1 MLAAQPETRS
11 TRRQNADVRTAGE
24 ELGDDRRSA
33 RQLLEVVEDEQPL
46 LCGETIDERVEERSA
61 GLGDE
66 PEGGSDTRDDK
77 V

>member
-33 RQLLEVVEDEQPL
+33 RQLLEVVEDEQQM

-66 PEGGSDTRDDK
+66 PDGGSDARDDK

>member
-33 RQLLEVVEDEQPL
+33 RQLLEVVEDEQQM

-66 PEGGSDTRDDK
+66 PEGGSDARDDK